1 MKASTILSILLSIAF
16 CSCMGRNQEPNVEH
30 KNEELYGYEETYN
43 DPLMENPEAEDMG
56 KTKKEKF
63 FATQQRTPLKTHR
76 FMDAR
81 TGLVIST
88 AEYPSDWE
96 VISKPSYT
104 LDQKIP
110 VFLVQVQGPN
120 NLKTFNTPIKV
131 HISYD
136 NPQTYQ
142 FMAQSSIAQMHRPL
156 VSNHQIIQEEVR
168 QRMQRSGFQYSSDI
182 KLNKSET
189 YFKQKIAQSGGNVH
203 LDLLATVWES
213 ENGQKAL
220 VSVGKIA
227 MRQPLSVVDHMTL
240 WLYSVEYVFVDAAA
254 FDTTVEQLENA
265 IVSGKETAQ
274 WKQYMAQLNQ
284 QRMQESALR
293 HQQNMANRRAAFNA
307 HQQKMQGI
315 WAAQDA
321 NHASFMNRSFG
332 AGSSVSQQNFVNMI
346 NEEETVYNP
355 LNGKNYQVN
364 AFSTQNWMDSNGNLI
379 QNNDLFYTP
388 NGDINLNN
396 REWVKV
402 KKAY

>member
-1 MKASTILSILLSIAF
+1 MKPIITFSLLLSLTVTA
-16 CSCMGRNQEPNVEH
+16 CMNRQHAEH
-30 KNEELYGYEETYN
+30 ENYYDEDYYEHETSYEEDFMEASN
-43 DPLMENPEAEDMG
+43 DPTSENSG
-56 KTKKEKF
+56 LF
-63 FATQQRTPLKTHR
+63 QNFQRKALKTHR
-76 FMDAR
+76 FIDAR

-110 VFLVQVQGPN
+110 VFLVQAQGPN

-156 VSNHQIIQEEVR
+156 ASNYQIIQEEVQ
-168 QRMQRSGFQYSSDI
+168 QRMQTSGFQYLNDL

-189 YFKQKIAQSGGNVH
+189 YFKQKIAQNGGNVH
-203 LDLLATVWES
+203 LDLLATVWENQ
-213 ENGQKAL
+213 NGQKAL

-227 MRQPLSVVDHMTL
+227 MRQPLSVVDNMTL
-240 WLYSVEYVFVDAAA
+240 WLYSVEYVFVDADV
-254 FDTTVEQLENA
+254 FDTTVAQLENA

-284 QRMQESALR
+284 QRMRESAFR
-293 HQQNMANRRAAFNA
+293 HQQNMANRQAAFNA

-321 NHASFMNRSFG
+321 NHASFMNRNFG
-332 AGSSVSQQNFVNMI
+332 AGSSASQQNFINMI

-364 AFSTQNWMDSNGNLI
+364 AFSTQNWMDSDGNLI

-402 KKAY
+402 KKAF